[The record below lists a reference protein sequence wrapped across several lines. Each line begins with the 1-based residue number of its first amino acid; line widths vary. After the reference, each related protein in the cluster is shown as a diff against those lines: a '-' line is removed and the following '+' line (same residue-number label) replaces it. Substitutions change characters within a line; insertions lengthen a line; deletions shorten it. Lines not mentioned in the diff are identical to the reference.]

1 MLGGAL
7 GAAMRYV
14 VANWVYAWLGRD
26 FPYGTLSVN
35 VIGSFLMGVLTV
47 LVMQKSAIDPVLK
60 LGVMVGFL
68 GAFTTFSTFSI
79 DTLNLL
85 EKGAI
90 MLAMV
95 NVFISVMTC
104 LAAVWLGML
113 LGKQIECCY

>member
-7 GAAMRYV
+7 GAVMRYL
-14 VANWVYAWLGRD
+14 VANWIYAYLGRD

-35 VIGSFLMGVLTV
+35 IIGSFLMGLLTI
-47 LVMQKSAIDPVLK
+47 LIMQKSAIDPAVK
-60 LGVMVGFL
+60 LAIMVGFL

-90 MLAMV
+90 ALATL
-95 NVFISVMTC
+95 NIFISVTSC
-104 LAAVWLGML
+104 IAAVWLGIL
-113 LGKQIECCY
+113 LGKQI